1 MPLRVNHIYVS
12 NDDVKDDAGSL
23 TYVMPKNVLKSFIVN
38 ADLRTQVAA
47 YLYGSS
53 PADNKR
59 VKEIKAVVW
68 VPQRGSNNTVELP
81 TRLPESDF
89 LLKELEPL
97 GWIKTQV
104 STLTQSVVHPLPH
117 VELNSSL
124 LCYEPQAQE
133 LNHLAPQD
141 VAAQAKIMA
150 GNPSWGPNSICITAA
165 FTPGSISL
173 SAFEL
178 SVAGFEWGR
187 KIQDVMANPVVSRI
201 DWN

>member
-1 MPLRVNHIYVS
+1 
-12 NDDVKDDAGSL
+12 
-23 TYVMPKNVLKSFIVN
+23 MPKNVLKSFIVN

-81 TRLPESDF
+81 TRLPESDY

-104 STLTQSVVHPLPH
+104 SR
-117 VELNSSL
+117 VERDDTITNSRLIDIL
-124 LCYEPQAQE
+124 L
-133 LNHLAPQD
+133 HLA
-141 VAAQAKIMA
+141 
-150 GNPSWGPNSICITAA
+150 GPRVEPLGT
-165 FTPGSISL
+165 
-173 SAFEL
+173 
-178 SVAGFEWGR
+178 
-187 KIQDVMANPVVSRI
+187 SRRRCSG
-201 DWN
+201 

>member
-1 MPLRVNHIYVS
+1 LPLRVNHIYVS

-104 STLTQSVVHPLPH
+104 STAVTPLMSIAHTKLKPLALTCRPRS
-117 VELNSSL
+117 
-124 LCYEPQAQE
+124 
-133 LNHLAPQD
+133 
-141 VAAQAKIMA
+141 
-150 GNPSWGPNSICITAA
+150 
-165 FTPGSISL
+165 
-173 SAFEL
+173 
-178 SVAGFEWGR
+178 
-187 KIQDVMANPVVSRI
+187 
-201 DWN
+201 

>member
-1 MPLRVNHIYVS
+1 MYSHGDEIQTVTTTNYEQQTFSSKSDWRVRAISATNLPLRVNHIYVS

-104 STLTQSVVHPLPH
+104 SNALSPLFIH
-117 VELNSSL
+117 RRLLN
-124 LCYEPQAQE
+124 
-133 LNHLAPQD
+133 
-141 VAAQAKIMA
+141 
-150 GNPSWGPNSICITAA
+150 
-165 FTPGSISL
+165 
-173 SAFEL
+173 
-178 SVAGFEWGR
+178 
-187 KIQDVMANPVVSRI
+187 
-201 DWN
+201 

>member
-1 MPLRVNHIYVS
+1 LPLRVNHIYVS

-104 STLTQSVVHPLPH
+104 SAAR
-117 VELNSSL
+117 SSL
-124 LCYEPQAQE
+124 FIHRRM
-133 LNHLAPQD
+133 LN
-141 VAAQAKIMA
+141 
-150 GNPSWGPNSICITAA
+150 
-165 FTPGSISL
+165 
-173 SAFEL
+173 
-178 SVAGFEWGR
+178 
-187 KIQDVMANPVVSRI
+187 
-201 DWN
+201 